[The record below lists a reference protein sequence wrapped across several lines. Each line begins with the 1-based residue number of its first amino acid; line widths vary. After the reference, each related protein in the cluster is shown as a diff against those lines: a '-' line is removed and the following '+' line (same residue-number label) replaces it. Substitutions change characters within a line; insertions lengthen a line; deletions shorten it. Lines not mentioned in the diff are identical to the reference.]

1 MSKEMK
7 RGRGGKRRG
16 SQRKAPP
23 VKRTLTL
30 SGGPKLKFVGVGQQY
45 QRDYIVKVPRTCQF
59 FPDLYVAWATTD
71 TNTSFTTLNSS
82 TSSFVINSPAFDF
95 GPQFNYAGG
104 FGNNAPSGM
113 KYLLSGLANAG
124 AGSPYSGYIVTHY
137 ECEARIGSSSISANS
152 VPWIAGIT
160 FSTNA
165 VATSGMTVT
174 QLPEQPRTMRID
186 VPYVTATKPLLVANS
201 VALGDLVGLKFE
213 EFAIQ
218 RPNYGTIVGVYPVIP
233 MYAHFWMRPYD
244 GSTTGSYEIFFRHR
258 FRIEFYGLNT
268 FSTTVPTLREDRV
281 KEESKTTARG
291 WLG

>member
-1 MSKEMK
+1 
-7 RGRGGKRRG
+7 
-16 SQRKAPP
+16 
-23 VKRTLTL
+23 
-30 SGGPKLKFVGVGQQY
+30 
-45 QRDYIVKVPRTCQF
+45 
-59 FPDLYVAWATTD
+59 
-71 TNTSFTTLNSS
+71 LNSS

-104 FGNNAPSGM
+104 FGANAPSGM

-160 FSTNA
+160 FSLNA

-174 QLPEQPRTMRID
+174 QLPEQPRTMRVD
-186 VPYVTATKPLLVANS
+186 VPYVTAMKPILVVNS
-201 VALGDLVGLKFE
+201 VALGEMVGLKSRDYV
-213 EFAIQ
+213 IQ
-218 RPNYGTIVGVYPVIP
+218 RPNYGTVVGAFPVIP

-244 GSTTGSYEIFFRHR
+244 ATTTGSYEIFFRHR
-258 FRIEFYGLNT
+258 FRIMFYGLNT
-268 FSTTVPTLREDRV
+268 FSTTVPTLLEGKS